1 MGNRDVFNPDD
12 TDAIEISTSITINEN
27 ITSGDILRSKIAG
40 AHGLA
45 EKASSSGTSAIL
57 GVAEQGG
64 SVGGTISMIQSGI
77 GTVNFTE
84 ASLSSSDIGKAVFV
98 SDTSGKGTITA
109 PSSGTIIR
117 LGYLKTTGGEVLIS
131 PQILFKYS

>member
-12 TDAIEISTSITINEN
+12 TDAIEVSTKITINEN
-27 ITSGDILRSKIAG
+27 ISAGDILRSKIAG

-45 EKASSSGTSAIL
+45 EKASSSGSSIL

-64 SVGGTISMIQSGI
+64 SIGGTISMIQSGI
-77 GTVNFTE
+77 GSVSFVE
-84 ASLSSSDIGKAVFV
+84 PSLSASDIGKTVYL
-98 SDTSGKGTITA
+98 SSTSGKGTITA
-109 PSSGTIIR
+109 PSSGTVIR
-117 LGYLKTTGGEVLIS
+117 IGYLKTTAGEVFIS